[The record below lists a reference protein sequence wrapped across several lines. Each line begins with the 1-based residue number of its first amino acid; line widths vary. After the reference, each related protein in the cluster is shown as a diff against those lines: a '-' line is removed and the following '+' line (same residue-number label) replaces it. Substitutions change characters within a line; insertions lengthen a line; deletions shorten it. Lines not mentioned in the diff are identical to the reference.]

1 MYWFDPNG
9 NDNDAWVGAAEAVDV
24 YRVTNE
30 DVRRGE
36 ITIERSSSDAGNEPL
51 TLEEAR
57 YLEAFREARERER
70 DYEELEYEE
79 AARLV
84 ERRAKE
90 RRTLKGRAKKI
101 WGKVRRFFGKR
112 SRE

>member
-84 ERRAKE
+84 ERREKE

-101 WGKVRRFFGKR
+101 WGKFRRFFGKR